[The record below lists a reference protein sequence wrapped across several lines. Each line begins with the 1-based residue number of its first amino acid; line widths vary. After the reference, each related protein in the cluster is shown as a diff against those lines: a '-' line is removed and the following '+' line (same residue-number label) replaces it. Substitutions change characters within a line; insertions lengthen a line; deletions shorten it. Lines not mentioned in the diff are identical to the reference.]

1 MSKLSIQEGML
12 PGKTVEERLAA
23 ARQLNIDAVE
33 FPAADLD
40 ARLPRIA
47 AALGAK
53 GIRASGINMGRQDGC
68 LSADPA
74 RRADAV
80 DALREALTCACD
92 LEADYVTFVPQCGE
106 SDLPDLS
113 PHASA
118 MELQRELLIWLLR
131 GLSDLA
137 DAMDVRLAL
146 QPLNHYETAFITR
159 LDQAAHFRRQVND
172 HPKITV
178 AANLYHMAL
187 EEENLLTALRHHGG
201 DISVIYLSENNRW
214 LPGQGIL
221 PFKAI
226 GETLDQIAFDGW
238 LVLEGAA
245 TADSPERARR
255 TFQDLPS
262 SIQFLRGA
270 SLI

>member
-1 MSKLSIQEGML
+1 MPKLSIQEGLL

-23 ARQLNIDAVE
+23 AGHLNIDAVE

-47 AALGAK
+47 EALDAN
-53 GIRASGINMGRQDGC
+53 GIKASGINMGRQDGC
-68 LSADPA
+68 LSADVA
-74 RRADAV
+74 RRAAAV
-80 DALREALTCACD
+80 DALREALTCAFD

-106 SDLPDLS
+106 TDLPDLTPYAS
-113 PHASA
+113 P
-118 MELQRELLIWLLR
+118 MELQKELLIWLLR
-131 GLSDLA
+131 GVSDLA

-146 QPLNHYETAFITR
+146 QPLNHYETSFITR
-159 LDQAAHFRRQVND
+159 LDQAVHFRRQVDD

-187 EEENLLTALRHHGG
+187 EEDDLVAALRQHND
-201 DISVIYLSENNRW
+201 DISLVYLSENNRR

-221 PFKAI
+221 PFSAI
-226 GETLDQIAFDGW
+226 GEALTEMAFDGW
-238 LVLEGAA
+238 LVLEGLEA
-245 TADSPERARR
+245 TDNPERARQS
-255 TFQDLPS
+255 FQELPG

-270 SLI
+270 GLL

>member
-1 MSKLSIQEGML
+1 MPKLSVQEGLL
-12 PGKTVEERLAA
+12 PGKTVEDRLAA
-23 ARQLNIDAVE
+23 AAQLNIDAVE

-47 AALGAK
+47 EALDAN
-53 GIRASGINMGRQDGC
+53 GIKASGINMGRQDGC

-74 RRADAV
+74 RRAGAV
-80 DALREALTCACD
+80 DALREALTCAFD
-92 LEADYVTFVPQCGE
+92 LEADYVAFAPQCGE

-113 PHASA
+113 PYASP
-118 MELQRELLIWLLR
+118 MELQKELLIWLLR

-159 LDQAAHFRRQVND
+159 LDQAAHVRRQVDD

-187 EEENLLTALRHHGG
+187 EEENLVTALREHSG
-201 DISVIYLSENNRW
+201 DISVIYLSENNRR

-221 PFKAI
+221 PFLAI
-226 GETLDQIAFDGW
+226 GEALAEMAFDSW
-238 LVLEGAA
+238 LVLEGAE
-245 TADSPERARR
+245 TTEDPERARQ
-255 TFQDLPS
+255 TFQDLS
-262 SIQFLRGA
+262 GSIRFLRGA
-270 SLI
+270 SLL